1 MKQQPHLAA
10 PAEAGTAMSR
20 RGAAALTVLLALLA
34 VAGNHFNLSL
44 FFGLQIIFGSVAVLL
59 AIVWL
64 GTRAGLIVAAASGAY
79 TYFLWDHPYALVIL
93 LAEAAFV
100 GWHRDH
106 ARRRGR
112 EAPDLGVSVTLY
124 WVLIGIPL
132 VLLFYRV
139 VIEMVWHQTLVVAVK
154 QALNG
159 ILNAALAGLVVMVVA
174 ALSRRPGSLSAR
186 QVLFTLFLSG
196 FLLPSILVVAWENY
210 DLKDRLEQDLAD
222 RLRTFGVLAIH
233 ELDTGRHATSAESA
247 GIRQEHVREM
257 TRLFGNTLPEYSNL
271 EVRLIGP
278 AGDTGRPAGAPQTR
292 IAPTAADDL
301 VILLP
306 QDWYPSRMASWR
318 QSRYRMILPLAEPT
332 VGEGLLIEISA
343 ATLVDQLQQTV
354 LRLMTLLLVIAAMAI
369 LLADRFALLLVRP
382 LKQLVGIAAD
392 LPARIVAG
400 ETLAIPR
407 SGLLAEG
414 QALTNAFDVMVGS
427 LADSF
432 ATLERERDVQAR
444 LRSIRDLQAQ
454 MLAGLMTS
462 GEDERTAAE
471 RLCSLVEDLVTG
483 CGCVLLRPG
492 PDDSLVQFAG
502 IVLGAAEQAALDQLW
517 SERKP
522 VDARRID
529 SASHLFVIESA
540 RDEKGPKQS
549 DVLSNGG
556 AAFWWCCCVI
566 GHDGQR
572 AGVLAIGPCPMR
584 EPDEATL
591 EVLKTA
597 ADLAALVFDTLRTR
611 RRHAVLIKALS
622 QAGTGI
628 VVARR
633 VAELD
638 YRISYVNQGFETLT
652 GYRADEVMGLN
663 CGVLQGKDRDQPER
677 AMIRAALAAGEPCQV
692 TLRNYRKDGTLFW
705 NALNIAPLV
714 DSRGEVTHYVGIQ
727 QDLTTVKQAME
738 RLARSEAMLRE
749 AQATAH
755 LGSWDLDYNSGRI
768 EWSDEAFRLLG
779 YAPGAVTP
787 STEAFNAVVPE
798 EDSARVWAAVEAALT
813 GPDGLYEV
821 EHRVLGADGVHR
833 ILRADGRVSFADDGT
848 PLRISGTALDITA
861 QRAVEDAMKRQEE
874 RYRLVVQNIEDLVV
888 RTDAEGRF
896 EYVSPSYCRLFGR
909 KESELV
915 GRHFMPAV
923 HPDDQERTAEALLT
937 LQSPP
942 YTCVVE
948 QRVETVQGRRWL
960 QWVDRAIIDEQG
972 RIASIVGIG
981 RDITKRKAAELAL
994 AEERRRLAD
1003 IIDGTMVGT
1012 WEWDLVTNAL
1022 TLNPR
1027 WAEMLGL
1034 RLEDLEPTTIET
1046 WRLFSHPNDLTRAD
1060 AEVARHL
1067 GGEIGHYRCE
1077 LRMMHS
1083 EGHWIWVHDQGR
1095 VSARDAQG
1103 RPLRM
1108 SGTHEDITDR
1118 KLAELELIQREALE
1132 RELLELASTFVGV
1145 YDENLDPLVDK
1156 TLERLGSFT
1165 RSDRAYVFRFD
1176 LVADTMTNSHEWVA
1190 PGIEPMIGHLQQLP
1204 IEHFSA
1210 SMQLLESGQAVVVPR
1225 TEDLPDDWAGER
1237 ATFEFQ
1243 GIQSIALVPLLHDER
1258 PIGFVGFDAV
1268 QSPRD
1273 WSEAEVR
1280 FLRVFATLLVSAFAR
1295 ARTYAELRESS
1306 LRYDQLA
1313 LQSRIVNWEV
1323 NAEGLFTYL
1332 SPAVE
1337 GVWGYRCE
1345 ELVGRK
1351 SFFDLVP
1358 VASRDRLKSDAFE
1371 VFARMERFTDYV
1383 HPILRADGSMI
1394 WVLSNGTPVV
1404 SEDGTL
1410 LGYQGTDVDITER
1423 HRTQEQLAESE
1434 ARLSA
1439 IFENAP
1445 IGIAIAGPNRRLHL
1459 VNRAFGEFLGRE
1471 SQDLIGMSFDE
1482 LTCPDDLGAELV
1494 LFGEILTRKRHSYR
1508 VTKRYLKADGSF
1520 AWGDLRVAALPGR
1533 SGERPVVLGMVE
1545 DITEFQAATERKREL
1560 EAALIHYTKDLELL
1574 VDLASQALPVTQE
1587 LRALLRLG
1595 CVGLGVEAADIAECR
1610 ADGTCLSVAHYP
1622 DADADAAPRRAAPE
1636 TSGFIAEDPDML
1648 RMDAAQ
1654 PGIPQLL
1661 IGAQLPEGARQAGY
1675 DCCIRMALHWTGPN
1689 ARASAQVVRLWGRAG
1704 CDALSGPSRELVRLI
1719 GQRIVALQYQEQL
1732 QTALIGAKERET
1744 IGHLASGVAH
1754 DFNNLLGVI
1763 DANLYYLQAI
1773 LSGVQEDPEVGQV
1786 IEETQ
1791 SALGQAKV
1799 VTSGMLSLSRAGGI
1813 TLEAVPLEKT
1823 IGELVTIVRQI
1834 LPAKINLRLDLAPG
1848 LAAASNA
1855 AFLQAAL
1862 LNLVLNARDA
1872 MPDGGDLEIV
1882 AQTLMWDALV
1892 PLRVG
1897 RLDPGEYVQISV
1909 VDTGCGMSRE
1919 VQDRLFEPLFSTKAK
1934 QRGHGLGL
1942 FMVQEFVMR
1951 SGAGLS
1957 LSSAV
1962 DQGTE
1967 FRLLMPLAHQGS
1979 AQLDV
1984 PAPSNAPAIKPLLRV
1999 LVVDDDPRVRDSV
2012 GRLLMLDGMLV
2023 AFAES
2028 GEAAL
2033 ALLRRDAQFDL
2044 VLSDVA
2050 MPVLD
2055 GAALCGELAHA
2066 FPDLKVILMTGQ
2078 ALSAFS
2084 LDALPRAPLVL
2095 AKPID
2100 QAALRAAI
2108 AASMAGQ

>member
-1 MKQQPHLAA
+1 MKQQSHLAA
-10 PAEAGTAMSR
+10 PVEAGAAMSR
-20 RGAAALTVLLALLA
+20 ATVAGLTVLLALLA

-79 TYFLWDHPYALVIL
+79 TYLLWDHPYALLIY

-100 GWHRDH
+100 GWHRDR

-124 WVLIGIPL
+124 WALIGIPL
-132 VLLFYRV
+132 VLLFYRG

-174 ALSRRPGSLSAR
+174 AMRRRPGSLSAR

-196 FLLPSILVVAWENY
+196 FLLPSILIVAWENH
-210 DLKDRLEQDLAD
+210 DLKDRLELDLAD
-222 RLRTFGVLAIH
+222 DLRTFGVLAIH
-233 ELDTGRHATSAESA
+233 DLTTGARGTTAEGA
-247 GIRQEHVREM
+247 EIHLEHVRKM
-257 TRLFGNTLPEYSNL
+257 TGLLGSTLPAYAKL

-278 AGDTGRPAGAPQTR
+278 AGDPEPPPGDPKRRVAR
-292 IAPTAADDL
+292 TAADDL
-301 VILLP
+301 MILLP
-306 QDWYPSRMASWR
+306 EDAYPSRMVFWR

-332 VGEGLLIEISA
+332 VGEALLIELSA
-343 ATLVDQLQQTV
+343 STLVDKLQQTV
-354 LRLMTLLLVIAAMAI
+354 LRLLTLLLVIAAMAI

-414 QALTNAFDVMVGS
+414 RALSDAFAVMADG
-427 LADSF
+427 LAESF
-432 ATLERERDVQAR
+432 ATVERERDLQTR
-444 LRSIRDLQAQ
+444 LRSVRDLQAQ
-454 MLAGLMTS
+454 VLAGLLMS

-471 RLCSLVEDLVTG
+471 RLCALVDELVPG
-483 CGCVLLRPG
+483 RRCVLLRP
-492 PDDSLVQFAG
+492 DSTESLVLFAG
-502 IVLGAAEQAALDQLW
+502 VGLGDQDQTAL
-517 SERKP
+517 ERR
-522 VDARRID
+522 VRELDGAGARLMD
-529 SASHLFVIESA
+529 SASRVFVVASTLDA
-540 RDEKGPKQS
+540 AGPTQT
-549 DVLSNGG
+549 DVLSKES
-556 AAFWWCCCVI
+556 AAFWWCCDVI
-566 GHDGQR
+566 AHDGQR
-572 AGVLAIGPCPMR
+572 VGVLAIGPGPMH
-584 EPDEATL
+584 EPEASVL
-591 EVLKTA
+591 EILKTA
-597 ADLAALVFDTLRTR
+597 ADLAALAFETLRTR
-611 RRHAVLIKALS
+611 RRHTVLIKALS

-633 VAELD
+633 ASELD

-652 GYRADEVMGLN
+652 GYRADEVVGLN
-663 CGVLQGKDRDQPER
+663 CRFLQCDERDQPER
-677 AMIRAALAAGEPCQV
+677 ALIRAALAVGETCQV
-692 TLRNYRKDGTLFW
+692 TLRNYRKDGTPFW
-705 NALNIAPLV
+705 NALNLAPLV

-727 QDLTTVKQAME
+727 QDITAVKEAME
-738 RLARSEAMLRE
+738 SLARSEALLRE

-755 LGSWDLDYNSGRI
+755 LGSWDLDYSSGRI
-768 EWSDEAFRLLG
+768 EWSDEGFRLLG
-779 YAPGAVTP
+779 YTPGAVTP
-787 STEAFNAVVPE
+787 SAEAFNAVVPD
-798 EDSARVWAAVEAALT
+798 EDGVRVWAAVEAALT
-813 GPDGLYEV
+813 SPDGLYTV

-833 ILRADGRVSFADDGT
+833 ILRAEGRAHFDDDGT
-848 PLRISGTALDITA
+848 PLRISGTALDVTA
-861 QRAVEDAMKRQEE
+861 QRAVEDALRAQEE
-874 RYRLVVQNIEDLVV
+874 RYRLVVENIEDLVV
-888 RTDAEGRF
+888 RTDAQGRF

-909 KESELV
+909 AEAELI
-915 GRHFMPAV
+915 GHHFMPPV
-923 HPDDQERTAEALLT
+923 HPDDRERTAEALLT
-937 LQSPP
+937 LQNPP
-942 YTCVVE
+942 YSCLVE
-948 QRVETVQGRRWL
+948 QRAETVQGWRWL
-960 QWVDRAIIDEQG
+960 QWVDRALLDEQG
-972 RIASIVGIG
+972 RIESIVGIG
-981 RDITKRKAAELAL
+981 RDITERKAAELAL

-1012 WEWDLVTNAL
+1012 WEWDLVTNTL

-1027 WAEMLGL
+1027 WAEMIGR

-1046 WRLFSHPNDLTRAD
+1046 WRMFCHPEDLSRSEI
-1060 AEVARHL
+1060 EVARHL
-1067 GGEIGHYRCE
+1067 GCETDQYRSE
-1077 LRMMHS
+1077 LRMLHS
-1083 EGHWIWVHDQGR
+1083 DGHWIWVHDQGR

-1118 KLAELELIQREALE
+1118 KQAELELIQREALE
-1132 RELLELASTFVGV
+1132 RELLELASAFVGV
-1145 YDENLDPLVDK
+1145 YDENLDPLVK
-1156 TLERLGSFT
+1156 QTLERLGAFT
-1165 RSDRAYVFRFD
+1165 RSDRTYVFRFD
-1176 LVADTMTNSHEWVA
+1176 RVADTMTNSHEWVA

-1210 SMQLLESGQAVVVPR
+1210 SMQVLESSQSVVVPR
-1225 TEDLPDDWAGER
+1225 VADLPDGWAGER

-1243 GIQSIALVPLLHDER
+1243 GIQSVAVVPLLQDER

-1268 QSPRD
+1268 REPRD

-1280 FLRVFATLLVSAFAR
+1280 FLRVFATILVSAFAR
-1295 ARTYAELRESS
+1295 ARTYAKLRESN

-1313 LQSRIVNWEV
+1313 LQSRIVNWEID
-1323 NAEGLFTYL
+1323 AEGLFTYL

-1337 GVWGYRCE
+1337 GVYGYRCE

-1351 SFFDLVP
+1351 HFFDLTPEV
-1358 VASRDRLKSDAFE
+1358 SRARVKADGLHG
-1371 VFARMERFTDYV
+1371 FANLDHFTDYV
-1383 HPILRADGSMI
+1383 NPIRRGDGSVI
-1394 WVLSNGTPVV
+1394 WVLTNGTAVRA
-1404 SEDGTL
+1404 EDGTL

-1423 HRTQEQLAESE
+1423 HRAQEQLADSE

-1439 IFENAP
+1439 IFEHAP
-1445 IGIAIAGPNRRLHL
+1445 IGIAIVGPNRRLYL
-1459 VNRAFGEFLGRE
+1459 ANRAFGEFLGVE
-1471 SQDLIGMSFDE
+1471 SQDLIGMNCDE
-1482 LTCPDDLGAELV
+1482 LSCPDDLTAELV
-1494 LFGEILTRKRHSYR
+1494 LFGDILAGKRHSYR
-1508 VTKRYLKADGSF
+1508 VTKRFRKADGSF
-1520 AWGDLRVAALPGR
+1520 VWGDLRVTKLPGR
-1533 SGERPVVLGMVE
+1533 DAERPAVLAMVE

-1560 EAALIHYTKDLELL
+1560 EAALVHYTKDLESL
-1574 VDLASQALPVTQE
+1574 VDLASQALPVTEE

-1595 CVGLGVEAADIAECR
+1595 CVGLGIDAADIAEIR
-1610 ADGTCLSVAHYP
+1610 ADRTGRPLARYP
-1622 DADADAAPRRAAPE
+1622 DADAAPGGAVPE
-1636 TSGFIAEDPDML
+1636 ASGFVPEGIGML
-1648 RMDAAQ
+1648 GMDAVQ

-1661 IGAQLPEGARQAGY
+1661 IGSQLPDVARQAGY
-1675 DCCIRMALHWTGPN
+1675 GCCIRMALHWTGPS
-1689 ARASAQVVRLWGRAG
+1689 ARASVQVVRFWGRADY
-1704 CDALSGPSRELVRLI
+1704 DALSGPSRELIRLI

-1773 LSGVQEDPEVGQV
+1773 LSGEQSDPEVDQV

-1799 VTSGMLSLSRAGGI
+1799 VTSGMLSLSRSGGI
-1813 TLEAVPLEKT
+1813 MLESVALEKT
-1823 IGELVTIVRQI
+1823 IRELVTIVSQI
-1834 LPAKINLRLDLAPG
+1834 IPAKINLRVEIQPE

-1855 AFLQAAL
+1855 GFLQAAL

-1872 MPDGGDLEIV
+1872 MPDGGDLGIV
-1882 AQTLMWDALV
+1882 VQTVAWDAAV
-1892 PLRVG
+1892 PLTVG
-1897 RLDPGEYVQISV
+1897 RLDPGEYAQISV
-1909 VDTGCGMSRE
+1909 VDTGCGMSPE
-1919 VQDRLFEPLFSTKAK
+1919 VQNRLFEPLFSTKAR

-1942 FMVQEFVMR
+1942 FMVQEFVIR

-1957 LSSAV
+1957 LSSQV
-1962 DQGTE
+1962 NQGTE

-1979 AQLDV
+1979 AQIDV
-1984 PAPSNAPAIKPLLRV
+1984 PATSNTTALKNLLRI

-2023 AFAES
+2023 EFAES
-2028 GEAAL
+2028 GDAAL
-2033 ALLRRDAQFDL
+2033 ALLRRDAEFDL
-2044 VLSDVA
+2044 VLSDLA

-2055 GAALCGELAHA
+2055 GAALCGELAKA

-2078 ALSAFS
+2078 APSAFS

-2095 AKPID
+2095 PKPID

-2108 AASMAGQ
+2108 AASMAGP